1 MRIVKG
7 GMVLR
12 SIGPNQYT
20 VKDEPAVGVQIQQ
33 MPLRLTKDALYQ
45 ILSLNKVP
53 FNRNDKKKSLEA
65 QLFQMYALHPTQ
77 NSKHIIYEKG
87 RARLKPKV
95 KSEVPELAYEKLYKA
110 KPVPRTRNPMKS
122 KKKPKPFRLP
132 VPSRPDLSLL
142 TEAPVIPPR
151 YNDKTVN
158 LDEPPPLPPRNSTSL
173 SRKGP
178 PKPPRPTKVA
188 PPLPPRNPTSLSRKG
203 PPKPPRPTLPLGVK
217 F

>member
-12 SIGPNQYT
+12 SIGSNLYT

-53 FNRNDKKKSLEA
+53 FNRDDKKKSLEA
-65 QLFQMYALHPTQ
+65 RLFQMYALHPTQ

-95 KSEVPELAYEKLYKA
+95 KSEVPELAFEKIYKA
-110 KPVPRTRNPMKS
+110 KPVPKKRNPMKGIS
-122 KKKPKPFRLP
+122 LDTPPPKPP
-132 VPSRPDLSLL
+132 RPNK
-142 TEAPVIPPR
+142 I
-151 YNDKTVN
+151 VN
-158 LDEPPPLPPRNSTSL
+158 LDEPPPKPPRPTRVPPPLPPRNSTSL
-173 SRKGP
+173 SRKSP
-178 PKPPRPTKVA
+178 PKPPRPTQF
-188 PPLPPRNPTSLSRKG
+188 LEL
-203 PPKPPRPTLPLGVK
+203 
-217 F
+217 